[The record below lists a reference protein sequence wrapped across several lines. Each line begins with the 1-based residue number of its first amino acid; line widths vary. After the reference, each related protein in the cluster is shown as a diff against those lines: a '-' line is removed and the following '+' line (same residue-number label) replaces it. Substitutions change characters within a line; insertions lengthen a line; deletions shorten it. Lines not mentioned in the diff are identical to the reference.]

1 MLTPTLLHTR
11 TFPRSAF
18 PRYPLDTLDLVLS
31 LIFKSLPMPHNCTV
45 APPGACQCS
54 PWINITRRPVLFSW
68 FFYVPCLLQYEQ
80 APDMVSEP
88 NHEQQLRAQMRK
100 NITETLISLRVN
112 TVDDIQQITAALAQ
126 CMVRQVQPSALCT
139 SPVHHE
145 KASDREIF
153 IASASFCSLTVVSQC
168 VPTCSSGDYRRI
180 CALSSGL

>member
-11 TFPRSAF
+11 TFPRSAL
-18 PRYPLDTLDLVLS
+18 PQYPLDTLDLVLS

-139 SPVHHE
+139 GPVHHE
-145 KASDREIF
+145 KGFRQGDLY
-153 IASASFCSLTVVSQC
+153 SLCQFRQSHC
-168 VPTCSSGDYRRI
+168 CLPM
-180 CALSSGL
+180 CAHMLFW